1 MSEKEQWEENIQSLK
16 FKSCIFFLCD
26 ATWGYRKYKIKC
38 QLRYDC
44 CLLVTNGDEP
54 YEDLISGLL
63 ILSFKIYN

>member
-1 MSEKEQWEENIQSLK
+1 M
-16 FKSCIFFLCD
+16 CD

-38 QLRYDC
+38 QLRYYY
-44 CLLVTNGDEP
+44 CLLVTNDDEP